1 MSRYRIRSKTQNAI
15 SKGKNRKERDRHEM
29 CSVVACNYA
38 DNAFDKGKVITMNI
52 LDELKR
58 KDEEAR
64 VLLLAEVD
72 SVTVKID
79 ELTAYRN
86 SLHAEMKRR
95 GYTFDPALVP
105 TANESSSI
113 AVIPAKTG
121 IVHVSKD
128 ESSLPERILGLL
140 FDGIPRS
147 FDEVFG
153 AISSKPGLRRSTVC
167 NRLQELKNKGKIAT
181 MPNSREGAQP
191 GSLLYVIPK
200 QSEEPPKIE
209 AANVRVDDPESV
221 DDVEFRRIV
230 VPKYVKQLENKSICG
245 AIRKAAVDG
254 IPRTGR
260 ELFALVSPEMPNV
273 EFASFRACI
282 NKAGLCSGPSGGP
295 RKERIFWLPK
305 DETALPSATI
315 VQASIDESDYPVDK
329 LIWRLMSDGKP
340 RSKSEIYEYVLRFN
354 KTATAAIVTRQIVRL
369 GLASEMLG
377 SGRVYR
383 SPRAGSSAAHNE
395 QSCA

>member
-1 MSRYRIRSKTQNAI
+1 MTRMSRYRIPSKTRNAI
-15 SKGKNRKERDRHEM
+15 SKSKNRKARDRHET
-29 CSVVACNYA
+29 CSVVACNDA
-38 DNAFDKGKVITMNI
+38 DNAFDDGKEPMNI

-64 VLLLAEVD
+64 KMLIAEVE
-72 SVTVKID
+72 SVAIKID
-79 ELTAYRN
+79 ELTTYRN
-86 SLHAEMKRR
+86 SLYAEMKRR
-95 GYTFDPALVP
+95 GYIFDTALAP
-105 TANESSSI
+105 TTNEPSSI
-113 AVIPAKTG
+113 AVVPVKSE
-121 IVHVSKD
+121 IVRVSKD
-128 ESSLPERILGLL
+128 EPSLPERILGLL
-140 FDGIPRS
+140 SDGVPRS
-147 FDEVFG
+147 FDEVFI
-153 AISSKPGLRRSTVC
+153 AISGKPGLHRSTVC
-167 NRLQELKNKGKIAT
+167 NRLQELKNQGKIAT

-200 QSEEPPKIE
+200 QSEKPPKIE
-209 AANVRVDDPESV
+209 AANARVDNPESA
-221 DDVEFRRIV
+221 DDVEFRRTV

-315 VQASIDESDYPVDK
+315 VQAPIDESDYPVDK

-340 RSKSEIYEYVLRFN
+340 RTKSEIYEYVLRFN

-369 GLASEMLG
+369 GIASEMNG
-377 SGRVYR
+377 PVRVYR
-383 SPRAGSSAAHNE
+383 SRIAGNGT
-395 QSCA
+395 

>member
-1 MSRYRIRSKTQNAI
+1 
-15 SKGKNRKERDRHEM
+15 
-29 CSVVACNYA
+29 
-38 DNAFDKGKVITMNI
+38 MNI

-64 VLLLAEVD
+64 VLLLAEANA
-72 SVTVKID
+72 VTVKID
-79 ELTAYRN
+79 ELVSYRN
-86 SLHAEMKRR
+86 SLYAEMKRR
-95 GYTFDPALVP
+95 GHVFDAALVSV
-105 TANESSSI
+105 ANEPSST
-113 AVIPAKTG
+113 AKR

-128 ESSLPERILGLL
+128 EPSLPERILGLL
-140 FDGIPRS
+140 SDGVPRS
-147 FDEVFG
+147 FDEVFI
-153 AISSKPGLRRSTVC
+153 AISGKPGLRRSTVC

-200 QSEEPPKIE
+200 QSEKPPKIE
-209 AANVRVDDPESV
+209 AANARVDNPESA
-221 DDVEFRRIV
+221 DDVEFRRTV

-245 AIRKAAVDG
+245 AIRKAAADG

-260 ELFALVSPEMPNV
+260 DLFALVSPEMPNV

-305 DETALPSATI
+305 DDRTSTSTDI
-315 VQASIDESDYPVDK
+315 VQSPIDESNYPVDN

-340 RSKSEIYEYVLRFN
+340 RTKSEIYEYVVRFN

-369 GLASEMLG
+369 GLASEMNG
-377 SGRVYR
+377 PIRVYR
-383 SPRAGSSAAHNE
+383 SRIAGNGT
-395 QSCA
+395 

>member
-1 MSRYRIRSKTQNAI
+1 MSRYRIRSKTQNYI
-15 SKGKNRKERDRHEM
+15 SKGKNRKERDRHET
-29 CSVVACNYA
+29 CSVACNDA
-38 DNAFDKGKVITMNI
+38 DNAFDDGKEPAMNI

-64 VLLLAEVD
+64 VLLLAEANA
-72 SVTVKID
+72 VTVKID
-79 ELTAYRN
+79 ELVSYRN
-86 SLHAEMKRR
+86 SLYAEMKRR
-95 GYTFDPALVP
+95 GHVFDAALVSV
-105 TANESSSI
+105 ANEPSST
-113 AVIPAKTG
+113 AKR

-128 ESSLPERILGLL
+128 EPSLPERILGLL
-140 FDGIPRS
+140 SDGVPRS
-147 FDEVFG
+147 FDEVFI
-153 AISSKPGLRRSTVC
+153 AISGKPGLRRSTVC

-200 QSEEPPKIE
+200 QN
-209 AANVRVDDPESV
+209 ARVDNPESA
-221 DDVEFRRIV
+221 DDVEFRRTV

-245 AIRKAAVDG
+245 AIRKAAADG

-260 ELFALVSPEMPNV
+260 DLFALVSPEIPNV

-305 DETALPSATI
+305 DETTLPSATI
-315 VQASIDESDYPVDK
+315 VQAPIDESDYPVDK

-340 RSKSEIYEYVLRFN
+340 RSKSEIYEYVVRFN

-369 GLASEMLG
+369 GLASEMNG
-377 SGRVYR
+377 TNRVYR
-383 SPRAGSSAAHNE
+383 SPRAGSSAAHDE
-395 QSCA
+395 QYRA